1 MSDIFICR
9 FCGVKIMFVSGA
21 WLAAEVA
28 DVNGFCPNSNDDKHR
43 PHL

>member
-1 MSDIFICR
+1 MSAIRICR
-9 FCGVKIMFVSGA
+9 FCGIKIMLVMER

-28 DVNGFCPNSNDDKHR
+28 DVNGFCPNSRDDRHG